1 MLSRIIG
8 IICKT
13 ILDLIVRAISYLGI
27 NPNLL
32 TLIGFLVTIFAAV
45 YFARGEFVAA
55 GLVIILAGIFDM
67 LDGRVARITDNVTKF
82 GAFFDSVLDRYSD
95 LAIFLGLMIYYSKAQ
110 RLSYM
115 ILSGVVMM
123 GAVMTS

>member
-1 MLSRIIG
+1 MLSRLIG
-8 IICKT
+8 RICKT
-13 ILDLIVRAISYLGI
+13 ILDPIVAAISYLGI

-32 TLIGFLVTIFAAV
+32 TLIGFLITIFAGI

-67 LDGRVARITDNVTKF
+67 LDGRVARITDSVTKF

-95 LAIFLGLMIYYSKAQ
+95 LVIFLGLMLNEKPCWN
-110 RLSYM
+110 
-115 ILSGVVMM
+115 
-123 GAVMTS
+123 